1 MEATRDFKVICY
13 VKVSNE
19 NDNIITVINNIKD
32 FNKKNQSS
40 KIKYVHCKKI
50 FEKDDVQYDHIYFKL
65 NSSKWTEFKEVQ
77 KVFSKSSYVNTTE
90 YIADESDIEK
100 IKKIRD
106 SFVNIRF
113 DEEKNIFNF
122 TSRTIE
128 KAHNYL
134 VRKLFID
141 NKIDYDLKKMK
152 LLNTRHREREVDNNT
167 TAPIQEK
174 VEDIEETSVPVSL
187 A

>member
-1 MEATRDFKVICY
+1 MEATKDFKVICY

-19 NDNIITVINNIKD
+19 NDNIITVINNIKE

-50 FEKDDVQYDHIYFKL
+50 YEKDNVQYDHIYFKL
-65 NSSKWTEFKEVQ
+65 NSSKWSEFKEAQ
-77 KVFSKSSYVNTTE
+77 KVFSKSNYVNTTE
-90 YIADESDIEK
+90 YIANESDIEK

-113 DEEKNIFNF
+113 DEDQKIFRF

-128 KAHNYL
+128 KGHNYL
-134 VRKLFID
+134 IRKLFVD
-141 NKIDYDLKKMK
+141 NKIEYDLKKMK
-152 LLNTRHREREVDNNT
+152 LLNTRHREREVDNSH
-167 TAPIQEK
+167 PRP
-174 VEDIEETSVPVSL
+174 VEENVEEREETSVPVSL
-187 A
+187 S